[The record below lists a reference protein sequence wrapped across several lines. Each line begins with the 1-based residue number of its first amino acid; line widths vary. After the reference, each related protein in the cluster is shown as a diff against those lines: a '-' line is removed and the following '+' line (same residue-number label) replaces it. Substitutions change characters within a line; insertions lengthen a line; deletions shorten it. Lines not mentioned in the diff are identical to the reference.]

1 MGVLTEATLSQ
12 CHHYIL
18 GVGLASGLFFQFTDP
33 WTKRSHVDLMR
44 KKMVEHHLEILGL
57 KVDVAPGRYF
67 GGGFERAACVVAEE
81 LRDVIGAPRH
91 SW

>member
-1 MGVLTEATLSQ
+1 MPSL
-12 CHHYIL
+12 YI
-18 GVGLASGLFFQFTDP
+18 GGGIG
-33 WTKRSHVDLMR
+33 KRLVFSVHRSLDQEEPCR
-44 KKMVEHHLEILGL
+44 PDEKMVEHHLEILGL

-91 SW
+91 TW